1 MSPELEA
8 YMAGLEVVLLSLLP
22 VAFLLTLYVWS
33 LAWRLLRTWRKS
45 DRTEPRPLF
54 AVAKAL
60 ALTGAYVCGVILVF
74 GLIYR
79 YRVGPVP
86 PWFLALQGT
95 ATVGLFLL
103 NYFAVLYLLVV
114 DLLDRADLLDRGKR

>member
-8 YMAGLEVVLLSLLP
+8 YMSGLEIALLSSLP
-22 VAFLLTLYVWS
+22 VALLLTAYVWS
-33 LAWRLLRTWRKS
+33 LAWRLHQAWRKG
-45 DRTEPRPLF
+45 DRSGPRPWF

-60 ALTGAYVCGVILVF
+60 ALTGAYICGTILVF
-74 GLIYR
+74 GLLYR
-79 YRVGPVP
+79 YRIGPVP
-86 PWFLALQGT
+86 QWFLALQGT

-114 DLLDRADLLDRGKR
+114 DLSDRLKR